1 MSLSG
6 EIDLNKDG
14 HLSSA
19 EQIAFFE
26 RFVKEIAPVISGEG
40 IKYSPEEIRDMFSK
54 DGIAKIERDMSLKP
68 HSLFPNGVEQISLE
82 QANAIAPVLNKA
94 LTAKHHR

>member
-1 MSLSG
+1 
-6 EIDLNKDG
+6 
-14 HLSSA
+14 
-19 EQIAFFE
+19 
-26 RFVKEIAPVISGEG
+26 
-40 IKYSPEEIRDMFSK
+40 
-54 DGIAKIERDMSLKP
+54 LKP